1 VISDRWMNDAPPPF
15 RRALHSAFLA
25 RTHVDAD
32 DRRRYHVR
40 KDATPGEACSTL
52 WKLRELLVVPRLK
65 RSRGRARF
73 SALYPIDRFPIC
85 RSDIPNA
92 APLRPGCIK
101 LPGYPHS
108 SRRDKGYL
116 PYVHAYPRLPAP
128 MPSLAK
134 RQSLSRKRKSWLDQ
148 RGNGFWGPIEPAN
161 KRYEKLIPIQQV
173 F

>member
-1 VISDRWMNDAPPPF
+1 MT
-15 RRALHSAFLA
+15 RRPHVGGALHSAFLA

-101 LPGYPHS
+101 LPGYHHS
-108 SRRDKGYL
+108 SRREKATFLMFTRIHGSL
-116 PYVHAYPRLPAP
+116 RPCRVWLSANPYPEKEKAGSIRGGTG
-128 MPSLAK
+128 SGG
-134 RQSLSRKRKSWLDQ
+134 QSS
-148 RGNGFWGPIEPAN
+148 
-161 KRYEKLIPIQQV
+161 QQTNAMKN
-173 F
+173 